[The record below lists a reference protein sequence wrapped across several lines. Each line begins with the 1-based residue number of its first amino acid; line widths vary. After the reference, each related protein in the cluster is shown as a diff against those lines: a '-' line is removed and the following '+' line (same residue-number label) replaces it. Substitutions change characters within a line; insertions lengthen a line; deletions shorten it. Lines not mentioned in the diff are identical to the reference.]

1 MESTTTELEHL
12 TETAINNIDTISN
25 SENNLRSNSIEET
38 PTIRK
43 AVSHPKLAVSSTPL
57 QVEDR
62 LTRLKQ
68 EFNRCVVDQ
77 KAKRQEILT
86 LKEELTAK
94 KREIDRL
101 KQDENHALIELNTSK
116 ENSERLTIRLKNM
129 ERELEDYKNKT
140 DSSYQEQTKAEK
152 NELMSRIQ
160 KLEQENENFRKNCN
174 HLNETIRMLE
184 DERDKTEEKYG
195 EVCEE
200 MAKVQQKF
208 SQMESSPCFECEK
221 EAFLTKEYR
230 EECSR
235 LKDLYIRINDEKE
248 DLLRKLK
255 LNETVDLT
263 KELHEQRNM
272 VVSLERSLQLAEMK
286 YTEISK
292 ILEREKTDHDIQM
305 ENLRS
310 KYEAGEIN

>member
-1 MESTTTELEHL
+1 M
-12 TETAINNIDTISN
+12 
-25 SENNLRSNSIEET
+25 RSNSIEET

-43 AVSHPKLAVSSTPL
+43 AVSHPRLAVSSTPL

-62 LTRLKQ
+62 ITRLKQ

-77 KAKRQEILT
+77 KAKRQEILA

-116 ENSERLTIRLKNM
+116 ENSERLAIRLKNM
-129 ERELEDYKNKT
+129 ERELEDYKLKT
-140 DSSYQEQTKAEK
+140 DSSHQEQTTAEK

-160 KLEQENENFRKNCN
+160 KLEQENENFRSNCN

-184 DERDKTEEKYG
+184 DERDRTEEKYR
-195 EVCEE
+195 EVCKE
-200 MAKVQQKF
+200 MAELQQKF
-208 SQMESSPCFECEK
+208 SQLESSPCLECEK
-221 EAFLTKEYR
+221 ETFLTKEYR
-230 EECSR
+230 EECTR
-235 LKDLYIRINDEKE
+235 LKELNIHITDEKN

-255 LNETVDLT
+255 QTETVDLK
-263 KELHEQRNM
+263 KELLEQRNM
-272 VVSLERSLQLAEMK
+272 VASLERSLQLAEMK

-292 ILEREKTDHDIQM
+292 ILEREKTDHDIQI
-305 ENLRS
+305 ENLRA